1 MTLDHPFD
9 AAAKTDACFFIG
21 TEATRHFPGP
31 SARADHDGG

>member
-1 MTLDHPFD
+1 MTLDHLFD
-9 AAAKTDACFFIG
+9 AAAKTDVFIG